1 MSDEQRQELPA
12 AAGSSEEDAF
22 DVISCGNDLSE
33 AGDHWAASSA
43 YHRASCL
50 LAKLAEETRKDAG
63 NLRTHA
69 CAATSSTTGKGGI
82 INGDGMVGDF
92 RSRIRKAVELERIQK
107 LYDGEARDYY
117 VKARKELIH
126 ALQSEMA
133 DGESTASRAHNVGPG
148 GAKSRLSTEQSI
160 DRRRI
165 FELTFG
171 NTYTDHDIKA
181 DDSTSSAGAL
191 TPKQDEATQTDG
203 VDIEEDSTDDQQGEL
218 SAQLHVEDGKA
229 DAVVGADHPLDIPA
243 APISNTHSSD
253 GGGEGEDKQVSDI
266 EARLAS
272 FESTIP
278 SALKSDEERVRDL
291 NAGLKGLGYHLP
303 TSPDIKRHLGIHAQK
318 PMTDEEH
325 IQRIVEMAKDEARL
339 EGTNVDED
347 AVKAA
352 FGGIVGTGGGRGG
365 RAGGGVGGED
375 DDVFAIND
383 EDDLAAVL
391 RKAHLNVN
399 EGNLNKSSI
408 GDMLADAS
416 KVRDEAG
423 GMSNLT
429 QTGKILNL
437 IASAQEHLF
446 EASAHLEEEDD
457 DASEGDDSDAY
468 DDDGMLL
475 SNVAPTLMTAGMV
488 QGKANILEAKKAV
501 DEILRSWPKGDA

>member
-1 MSDEQRQELPA
+1 MR
-12 AAGSSEEDAF
+12 
-22 DVISCGNDLSE
+22 CN
-33 AGDHWAASSA
+33 
-43 YHRASCL
+43 R
-50 LAKLAEETRKDAG
+50 
-63 NLRTHA
+63 
-69 CAATSSTTGKGGI
+69 
-82 INGDGMVGDF
+82 
-92 RSRIRKAVELERIQK
+92 
-107 LYDGEARDYY
+107 
-117 VKARKELIH
+117 
-126 ALQSEMA
+126 
-133 DGESTASRAHNVGPG
+133 ESTASGAHNAGSG
-148 GAKSRLSTEQSI
+148 GAKSRLSTEQLI
-160 DRRRI
+160 ERKRI

-171 NTYTDHDIKA
+171 VPDHDITA
-181 DDSTSSAGAL
+181 DESTSSAGAL

-203 VDIEEDSTDDQQGEL
+203 VDIEEDSTDDQQGDL
-218 SAQLHVEDGKA
+218 SAQSHVKDGKA
-229 DAVVGADHPLDIPA
+229 DAVVGADQPLDIPA
-243 APISNTHSSD
+243 VPISNNHSAR
-253 GGGEGEDKQVSDI
+253 GGGEGEDEDKQVSDI

-347 AVKAA
+347 VVKAA
-352 FGGIVGTGGGRGG
+352 LGGIVGTGGCRGG
-365 RAGGGVGGED
+365 SAGGGVGGED
-375 DDVFAIND
+375 GDVFAIND

-399 EGNLNKSSI
+399 DGNLNKSSI

-423 GMSNLT
+423 GMNNLT
-429 QTGKILNL
+429 QTGKILSL

-446 EASAHLEEEDD
+446 EASAHLEEEED

-475 SNVAPTLMTAGMV
+475 SITLPTSMTAGMV
-488 QGKANILEAKKAV
+488 QGKINILEAKKAV

>member
-1 MSDEQRQELPA
+1 MSDELPA
-12 AAGSSEEDAF
+12 AGSAEVDPFE
-22 DVISCGNDLSE
+22 VISRGNDLSE
-33 AGDHWAASSA
+33 AGDHWAASST

-50 LAKLAEETRKDAG
+50 LAKLATQSRKDAG

-69 CAATSSTTGKGGI
+69 CAATTSTTSKGDTVSG
-82 INGDGMVGDF
+82 NDMVGDF

-107 LYDGEARDYY
+107 LYDSEARDYF
-117 VKARKELIH
+117 VKARNELIH
-126 ALQSEMA
+126 ALQSEVA
-133 DGESTASRAHNVGPG
+133 DGKVPAFDSHNAGSS
-148 GAKSRLSTEQSI
+148 GAASRLSTEQLI
-160 DRRRI
+160 ERRRI

-171 NTYTDHDIKA
+171 DPDHDMKA
-181 DDSTSSAGAL
+181 EELASSAGGL
-191 TPKQDEATQTDG
+191 SPKQDEATQTDG
-203 VDIEEDSTDDQQGEL
+203 RGDIEEDSADDQQGDL
-218 SAQLHVEDGKA
+218 SGQSHSGDEKA
-229 DAVVGADHPLDIPA
+229 DSFGADQSLDIPA
-243 APISNTHSSD
+243 APTSNNQSAD
-253 GGGEGEDKQVSDI
+253 GGEEEDKQVSDI

-278 SALKSDEERVRDL
+278 SALKTDEERVRDL

-352 FGGIVGTGGGRGG
+352 LGGIVGTGGGHGG
-365 RAGGGVGGED
+365 RAGVGVGGED
-375 DDVFAIND
+375 GDVFAIND

-399 EGNLNKSSI
+399 NGNLNKSSI
-408 GDMLADAS
+408 GGMLADAS
-416 KVRDEAG
+416 KVRDEAI
-423 GMSNLT
+423 GMNNLT

-446 EASAHLEEEDD
+446 EASAHLEEEED
-457 DASEGDDSDAY
+457 DASEGDDSDAH

-475 SNVAPTLMTAGMV
+475 PNTVPTLMAAGMV
-488 QGKANILEAKKAV
+488 QGKTDILEAKKAV

>member
-1 MSDEQRQELPA
+1 
-12 AAGSSEEDAF
+12 
-22 DVISCGNDLSE
+22 
-33 AGDHWAASSA
+33 
-43 YHRASCL
+43 
-50 LAKLAEETRKDAG
+50 
-63 NLRTHA
+63 
-69 CAATSSTTGKGGI
+69 
-82 INGDGMVGDF
+82 MVGDF

-107 LYDGEARDYY
+107 LYDTEARDYY
-117 VKARKELIH
+117 VKAQKELIH

-133 DGESTASRAHNVGPG
+133 DGEVTASGANNAGPG
-148 GAKSRLSTEQSI
+148 GATSRLSTEQLI
-160 DRRRI
+160 ERRRI
-165 FELTFG
+165 FELAFG
-171 NTYTDHDIKA
+171 NPDHDIA

-203 VDIEEDSTDDQQGEL
+203 VDIEEDSTEDQQGDL
-218 SAQLHVEDGKA
+218 SAQSHIEDGRA
-229 DAVVGADHPLDIPA
+229 DAVVGADQSLDIPA
-243 APISNTHSSD
+243 APISNNHSAHGE
-253 GGGEGEDKQVSDI
+253 GGGGEDKQVSDI

-272 FESTIP
+272 FETTIP

-352 FGGIVGTGGGRGG
+352 LGGIVGTGGGRGG

-375 DDVFAIND
+375 GDVFAIND

-391 RKAHLNVN
+391 RKAHLDVN
-399 EGNLNKSSI
+399 HGNLNKSPI

-423 GMSNLT
+423 GMNNLT

-446 EASAHLEEEDD
+446 EASAHLEEEED
-457 DASEGDDSDAY
+457 DASEGDDSGAY
-468 DDDGMLL
+468 DDGGMLL
-475 SNVAPTLMTAGMV
+475 SNTLPTSMAAGMV
-488 QGKANILEAKKAV
+488 QGKAHILEAKKAV
-501 DEILRSWPKGDA
+501 DEILRSWSKGDA

>member
-1 MSDEQRQELPA
+1 M
-12 AAGSSEEDAF
+12 
-22 DVISCGNDLSE
+22 
-33 AGDHWAASSA
+33 
-43 YHRASCL
+43 
-50 LAKLAEETRKDAG
+50 
-63 NLRTHA
+63 
-69 CAATSSTTGKGGI
+69 
-82 INGDGMVGDF
+82 
-92 RSRIRKAVELERIQK
+92 
-107 LYDGEARDYY
+107 
-117 VKARKELIH
+117 
-126 ALQSEMA
+126 
-133 DGESTASRAHNVGPG
+133 
-148 GAKSRLSTEQSI
+148 
-160 DRRRI
+160 
-165 FELTFG
+165 
-171 NTYTDHDIKA
+171 
-181 DDSTSSAGAL
+181 
-191 TPKQDEATQTDG
+191 
-203 VDIEEDSTDDQQGEL
+203 
-218 SAQLHVEDGKA
+218 
-229 DAVVGADHPLDIPA
+229 
-243 APISNTHSSD
+243 
-253 GGGEGEDKQVSDI
+253 SDI

-278 SALKSDEERVRDL
+278 SALKSDEDRVRDL

-339 EGTNVDED
+339 EGTTVDED

-352 FGGIVGTGGGRGG
+352 LGGIVGTDGGRGG

-375 DDVFAIND
+375 GDVFAIND

-399 EGNLNKSSI
+399 EGNLDLNKSSI

-416 KVRDEAG
+416 KVRDEAW
-423 GMSNLT
+423 GMNNLT
-429 QTGKILNL
+429 QTSKILNL

-501 DEILRSWPKGDA
+501 DEILKSWPKGDA